1 MTSIQQQ
8 EWNMRYQSAD
18 YVYGTAP
25 NLFFA
30 DFIDKQTQN
39 GKLLLPAEGEGRN
52 AVYAAYK
59 GWDVDAF
66 DFSDTAMQKAIDLSD
81 KNKVSINYFIS
92 DFENVVLPPSQ
103 YDIIALIYNHMKPEV
118 LSIMAQK
125 YFTSLKTG
133 GFLIVEAF
141 AKEQI
146 NNVTGGPKVIDL
158 LYDKTQIETT
168 FNAFNIVKLEQKK
181 IINNEGKLHSGEAE
195 VIRLIATK

>member
-1 MTSIQQQ
+1 
-8 EWNMRYQSAD
+8 MRYQSAD